1 MSVLSWGKPTII
13 VKSEEDSAIYR
24 AQPTPVEDTTNL
36 ETTEGETTEAKKEGG
51 EVVDVRNDKST
62 YALTYDIYA
71 EKGQKKPFAD
81 QDGVVL
87 KNYSLYVVPE
97 DENCIGIA
105 MKKSKVSV
113 KNTFTAAD
121 GAKYSI
127 THKALAN
134 EDGTAQCQF
143 GYLKVT
149 KDESGKITDVQIEEL
164 EAESD
169 VEA

>member
-13 VKSEEDSAIYR
+13 VKSEEDGAIYR

-113 KNTFTAAD
+113 KNTFTGAD
-121 GAKYSI
+121 GAKYLI

-134 EDGTAQCQF
+134 DDGTSQCQF
-143 GYLKVT
+143 GYLTVT
-149 KDESGKITDVQIEEL
+149 KDESGKITDVQIEEV

-169 VEA
+169 VDA